1 MIEDRSQRARVL
13 ARFVRNLRT
22 LRDRAGLSQ
31 EDAAILAGLHRTEIS
46 LLERYERM
54 PRAETLV
61 RIFSVLESDAW
72 DLLDGLAWDLY
83 GRLADP
89 RVDVDRP
96 TVADSRGRRAV
107 ADPWER
113 FGLLLTRERLRARL
127 RQDEVGWLVQMHR
140 AEISLMERGGRQP
153 RLDVLLQLAAAVETR
168 APELLDGIH
177 WIPGEIAVV
186 RGGYVVRAEQLVLE
200 DGCV

>member
-1 MIEDRSQRARVL
+1 MIEDWSQRARIL

-72 DLLDGLAWDLY
+72 DLLDGLAWELDGQAALP
-83 GRLADP
+83 AE
-89 RVDVDRP
+89 VEHP

-107 ADPWER
+107 ANPWER

-140 AEISLMERGGRQP
+140 TEISLMERGGRQP
-153 RLDVLLQLAAAVETR
+153 RLDLLLQLAAAVETR
-168 APELLDGIH
+168 APELLSGIH
-177 WIPGEIAVV
+177 WIPGDISVV
-186 RGGYVVRAEQLVLE
+186 RGGYVVRAEQLALE